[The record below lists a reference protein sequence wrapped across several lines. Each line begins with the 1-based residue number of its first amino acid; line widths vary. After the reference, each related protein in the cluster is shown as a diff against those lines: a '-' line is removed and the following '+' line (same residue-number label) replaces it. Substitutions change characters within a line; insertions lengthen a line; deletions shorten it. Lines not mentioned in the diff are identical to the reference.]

1 MKKILLIVMTLSTSL
16 TLFAQRQMHVWQ
28 DGVSTSFAVAEVDSI
43 TFEEN
48 IDPNVKQLLGV
59 WEGEETVY
67 TLQFI
72 MLTFEADGIVEY
84 YRGKNP
90 YAPNYNTGPNM
101 CQKWNYTVSD
111 NILEFSFQPDSRFQ
125 PFQYTTEYTITDSTL
140 IMYNF
145 SMDGIRFEKLE
156 LLKKRL

>member
-1 MKKILLIVMTLSTSL
+1 MKKILLIVLTLSTSL

-28 DGVSTSFAVAEVDSI
+28 DGVSTSFAVAEVDSV
-43 TFEEN
+43 TFEEH

-84 YRGKNP
+84 YRGSNP
-90 YAPNYNTGPNM
+90 YAPVHTGPNM
-101 CQKWNYTVSD
+101 RQKWNYTVSD
-111 NILEFSFQPDSRFQ
+111 NILEFSFQPDSHFQ

-156 LLKKRL
+156 LMKKRL